1 VFERFKSTFNTQ
13 KVNLKNI
20 YMFGKKI
27 KSAFKDLKSLKIAKT
42 HFWQKLKNEVF
53 AKKCFIT

>member
-1 VFERFKSTFNTQ
+1 
-13 KVNLKNI
+13 
-20 YMFGKKI
+20 MFGTKI
-27 KSAFKDLKSLKIAKT
+27 ESAFKDLKSLKITKT